1 MHPFVKRH
9 DSLQSMAMMPS
20 QHPHGFHEVGLAFLP
35 VYNPKHCLS
44 GVQPQNVAKDGVAQ
58 NDKQNRV
65 TVAINQLPTAAV
77 TGVSSLW
84 STESLP
90 RTLAPKDEMRRLIAA
105 VTNMASSQPPIPFG
119 SRFLL
124 TNDIVEGGQGV
135 VVFARSNNAAMRPYA
150 IKCASC
156 IVNL

>member
-1 MHPFVKRH
+1 MKVVLFSCPCISPKR
-9 DSLQSMAMMPS
+9 
-20 QHPHGFHEVGLAFLP
+20 
-35 VYNPKHCLS
+35 CLS

-65 TVAINQLPTAAV
+65 TLATNQLPTAAV
-77 TGVSSLW
+77 TGVSSLG

-90 RTLAPKDEMRRLIAA
+90 RTLAAKDEKGRLIAA
-105 VTNMASSQPPIPFG
+105 VTNMAASQPPIPFG

-124 TNDIVEGGQGV
+124 TSDIVEGGQGII
-135 VVFARSNNAAMRPYA
+135 VFARGNNAAMRPYA
-150 IKCASC
+150 IKCAPC